1 MQNEDI
7 CVGIIIQIKC
17 EKCLAVHEACIAGV
31 ACSWLNSGAKYTME
45 QSTNT
50 TMQVTWE
57 TKL

>member
-7 CVGIIIQIKC
+7 CIGIIIQIKC
-17 EKCLAVHEACIAGV
+17 EKCLAIVAVHEACIAGM

-45 QSTNT
+45 QST
-50 TMQVTWE
+50 QVTWE

>member
-7 CVGIIIQIKC
+7 CIGIIIQIKC
-17 EKCLAVHEACIAGV
+17 EKCLAVHEACIAGM

-45 QSTNT
+45 QST
-50 TMQVTWE
+50 MQVTWE